1 VPERVSPDDRPPMNV
16 ANLFL
21 RASRR
26 LADGPALA
34 MGHDVLLTHAALM
47 RRAAAIAGALRSRYG
62 LAPADRLALVMSN
75 VPDYVELLLAGWHA
89 GLAMVP
95 ANAKLHRR
103 ELAHI
108 LGHAGA
114 RVCFVTPDLAEAV
127 APLAE
132 ELPALERVVEIG
144 SREHLALR
152 RGEPIALTEV
162 SADDV
167 AWLFYTSGTTGRPKG
182 AMLTHRNL
190 LAMTWAYLA
199 DVDGIAPRDAILHA
213 APMSHG
219 SGLYILPHAARA
231 ACQMLPQAGGFDP
244 AEIFPLLQAP
254 RGDGQNVGQGGG
266 ITLFAAPT
274 MVKRLAEHPD
284 AGEFEHSGL
293 KTIVYG
299 GGPMYLADL
308 ERAHAVF
315 GYRLAQIYGQGESPM
330 CITALDKSMHAD
342 TGHPRHRE
350 RLASVGTAQAVVE
363 VVVADADDRPL
374 PPGEIGEVLVR
385 GDSVMRGY
393 WQDPDAT
400 AAALRGG
407 WLHTG
412 DVGVLDADGFL
423 TLRDR
428 SKDLI
433 ISGGS
438 NIYPREVEEVLLQ
451 HPAVAEVSV
460 IGRPD
465 PQWGE
470 AVVAFVVAAPDRPC
484 DAALLDAHC
493 LASIAR
499 FKRPKEYRFIEA
511 LPKNNYGKVLKTELR
526 ARLGRAA
533 ADRDRPSK

>member
-1 VPERVSPDDRPPMNV
+1 MNI
-16 ANLFL
+16 ANLFV

-34 MGHDVLLTHAALM
+34 LGQDVLLTHAALV
-47 RRAAAIAGALRSRYG
+47 RRAASVAGALLHRYR
-62 LAPADRLALVMSN
+62 LAPGDRVALVMSN

-89 GLAMVP
+89 GLTMVP

-103 ELAHI
+103 ELAYI

-114 RVCFVTPDLAEAV
+114 RVCFVTPDLAGTV
-127 APLAE
+127 GPLAD
-132 ELPALERVVEIG
+132 ELPSLERIVEVG
-144 SREHLALR
+144 SRDHLALHQ
-152 RGEPIALTEV
+152 GEPVELAEV
-162 SADDV
+162 SPDDV

-190 LAMTWAYLA
+190 LAMTLAYLA
-199 DVDGIAPRDAILHA
+199 DVDGIVPGDAILHA

-231 ACQMLPQAGGFDP
+231 ACQLLPRGGGFDP
-244 AEIFPLLQAP
+244 AEILALLQAP
-254 RGDGQNVGQGGG
+254 RGGGG

-284 AGEFEHSGL
+284 ADRFEHPGL

-308 ERAHAVF
+308 ERAHTVF
-315 GYRLAQIYGQGESPM
+315 GQRLAQIYGQGESPM
-330 CITALDKSMHAD
+330 CITALDKAMHAD
-342 TGHPRHRE
+342 TGHPRYRE
-350 RLASVGTAQAVVE
+350 RLASVGSAQAVVE

-393 WQDPDAT
+393 WRDPEAT
-400 AAALRGG
+400 AATLRGG

-412 DVGVLDADGFL
+412 DLGVLDTDGFL

-451 HPAVAEVSV
+451 HPGVAEVAV
-460 IGRPD
+460 VGRPD

-470 AVVAFVVAAPDRPC
+470 AVVAFVVAAPGQRC
-484 DAALLDAHC
+484 DAELLDAHC
-493 LASIAR
+493 LAGIAR
-499 FKRPKEYRFIEA
+499 FKRPKDYRFVEA
-511 LPKNNYGKVLKTELR
+511 LPKNHYGKVLKTELR
-526 ARLGRAA
+526 ASLGHDPEHAG
-533 ADRDRPSK
+533 